1 MSIDFDSRKGNF
13 VVGAMLVLAGGAI
26 LLDRTGALQLPAGLS
41 LWPLILGGIGL
52 ARFLGTP
59 EGEPKQ
65 GLLFMAGAAWL
76 ALGEVGW
83 LSMEDSWPIA
93 VIALGLIIALNGGAR
108 RWQGIP
114 ASAAEPPPVPGAPA
128 PPFGRHGKR
137 RHHRSLSGMAVI
149 GIWIAI
155 FVAFQSSGG
164 RSFNRFV
171 SEEGSSDRVRVFSV
185 FGRAEHVS
193 ENVPFKG
200 ADLTNVFGRSEIDL
214 RSATLP
220 PGQTSGIRLVSM
232 FGAVTV
238 RVPPNWSVD
247 SGAVS
252 AFGGV
257 RDVRMRSRDT
267 DTETD
272 TAAGAV
278 TGPAPR
284 LVLRGLV
291 AFGRLT
297 ITS

>member
-1 MSIDFDSRKGNF
+1 MSIDFDSRKGNL
-13 VVGAMLVLAGGAI
+13 VVGAMLVLTGAAI
-26 LLDRTGALQLPAGLS
+26 LLDRTGVLQWPAGLS
-41 LWPLILGGIGL
+41 LWPIILGGIGL

-108 RWQGIP
+108 RWRGTP
-114 ASAAEPPPVPGAPA
+114 ASAEEPPPVPGAP
-128 PPFGRHGKR
+128 PLPLGLHRKH

-171 SEEGSSDRVRVFSV
+171 SEEGSSDRVRIFSV
-185 FGRAEHVS
+185 FGRAEHTS
-193 ENVPFKG
+193 QAVPFKG

-214 RSATLP
+214 RDATLP

-232 FGAVTV
+232 FGAVV
-238 RVPPNWSVD
+238 LRVPPNWSVD
-247 SGAVS
+247 AGAVS

-257 RDVRMRSRDT
+257 RDVRMRPPDT
-267 DTETD
+267 D
-272 TAAGAV
+272 AAEGAAA
-278 TGPAPR
+278 GPAPR

>member
-1 MSIDFDSRKGNF
+1 VQIQPPTPSFRSSLRASTSASAVPYGYTITIWSAGTLSA
-13 VVGAMLVLAGGAI
+13 GTLGQPHLA
-26 LLDRTGALQLPAGLS
+26 
-41 LWPLILGGIGL
+41 
-52 ARFLGTP
+52 
-59 EGEPKQ
+59 EV
-65 GLLFMAGAAWL
+65 LLFMAGAAWL

-108 RWQGIP
+108 RWQGTP
-114 ASAAEPPPVPGAPA
+114 ATAVEAAPVAGAPDF
-128 PPFGRHGKR
+128 PFGRHG
-137 RHHRSLSGMAVI
+137 RHRHRRSLSGMAVI

-171 SEEGSSDRVRVFSV
+171 AEEGSTDRVRVFSV
-185 FGRAEHVS
+185 FGRAEHTS
-193 ENVPFKG
+193 EAVPFKG
-200 ADLTNVFGRSEIDL
+200 ADVTNVFGRTEIDL
-214 RSATLP
+214 RDATLP
-220 PGQTSGIRLVSM
+220 SGQTGGIRLVSM

-238 RVPPNWSVD
+238 RVPPTWSVD

-257 RDVRMRSRDT
+257 RDVRMRPQDT
-267 DTETD
+267 DTEAP
-272 TAAGAV
+272 AA
-278 TGPAPR
+278 TGPPPR

>member
-13 VVGAMLVLAGGAI
+13 VVGAMLVLTGAAI
-26 LLDRTGALQLPAGLS
+26 LLDRTGVVQWPAGLT
-41 LWPLILGGIGL
+41 LWPLIIGGIGL

-59 EGEPKQ
+59 EGAPKQ
-65 GLLFMAGAAWL
+65 GLIFMAAAAWL

-93 VIALGLIIALNGGAR
+93 VIVLGLIIALNGGAR
-108 RWQGIP
+108 RWQAAP
-114 ASAAEPPPVPGAPA
+114 ASASEPPPVPGAPE
-128 PPFGRHGKR
+128 PPLGRHR
-137 RHHRSLSGMAVI
+137 RQQHQRTLSGLAVI
-149 GIWIAI
+149 GIWIAV

-171 SEEGSSDRVRVFSV
+171 AEEESSDRVRIFSV
-185 FGRAEHVS
+185 FGRAEHTS
-193 ENVPFKG
+193 QAVPFKG

-214 RSATLP
+214 RDATLP
-220 PGQTSGIRLVSM
+220 AGQMSGIRLVSM
-232 FGAVTV
+232 FGAVV
-238 RVPPNWSVD
+238 LRVPPNWSVD
-247 SGAVS
+247 AGAVS

-257 RDVRMRSRDT
+257 RDVRMRSPEPDPA
-267 DTETD
+267 EG
-272 TAAGAV
+272 AA

>member
-1 MSIDFDSRKGNF
+1 MSTDFDSRKGNF
-13 VVGAMLVLAGGAI
+13 VVGAMLVLTGAAI
-26 LLDRTGALQLPAGLS
+26 LLDRTGVLQWPAGLS
-41 LWPLILGGIGL
+41 LWPVIIGGIGL

-59 EGEPKQ
+59 EGAPKQ

-108 RWQGIP
+108 RWQTVP
-114 ASAAEPPPVPGAPA
+114 ASASEPPPVPGAPEL
-128 PPFGRHGKR
+128 PFGRHGKH

-171 SEEGSSDRVRVFSV
+171 SEEGSNDRVRIFSV
-185 FGRAEHVS
+185 FGRAEHTS
-193 ENVPFKG
+193 QAVPFKG

-214 RSATLP
+214 RDATLP

-232 FGAVTV
+232 FGAVV
-238 RVPPNWSVD
+238 LRVPPNWSVD
-247 SGAVS
+247 AGAVS

-257 RDVRMRSRDT
+257 RDVRMRPP
-267 DTETD
+267 DTEAEG
-272 TAAGAV
+272 AAA
-278 TGPAPR
+278 GPAPR